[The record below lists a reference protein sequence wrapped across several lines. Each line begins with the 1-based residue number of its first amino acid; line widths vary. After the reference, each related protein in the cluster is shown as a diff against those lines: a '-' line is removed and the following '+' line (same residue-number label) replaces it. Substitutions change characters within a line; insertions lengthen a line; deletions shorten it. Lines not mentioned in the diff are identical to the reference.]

1 MLQSWQ
7 MSTYQMCFSSRPMV
21 SVFTRPHVQQLASH
35 TCGHTSFPNVSGVSD
50 LQDPKAEYGS
60 EWIFVCRFMVIRCDH
75 SCIYRRPWADQN
87 TSCFAK
93 WKHER
98 PFRVPYSGI
107 GRDSAGSRGMESG
120 YLAEIGTAGSGNAT
134 GWDCFSEMRTFL
146 IGNSLG

>member
-1 MLQSWQ
+1 MIIHV
-7 MSTYQMCFSSRPMV
+7 STEGLERTK
-21 SVFTRPHVQQLASH
+21 TRAVL
-35 TCGHTSFPNVSGVSD
+35 
-50 LQDPKAEYGS
+50 LS
-60 EWIFVCRFMVIRCDH
+60 ESM
-75 SCIYRRPWADQN
+75 
-87 TSCFAK
+87 K
-93 WKHER
+93 G